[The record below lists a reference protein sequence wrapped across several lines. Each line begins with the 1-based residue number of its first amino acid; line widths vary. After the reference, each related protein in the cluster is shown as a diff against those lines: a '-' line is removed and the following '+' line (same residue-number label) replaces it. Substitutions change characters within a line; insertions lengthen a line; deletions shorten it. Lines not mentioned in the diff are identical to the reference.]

1 MNHYQP
7 FPICLRFWIVSLKM
21 FLSWV
26 CLRKNKYPGV
36 QRCVFLWWLD
46 NTPVPIRTFNEN
58 YSFWKF
64 LWKYYRLT
72 DWWRTDTA
80 SNRDARMHL
89 MTTLFHLTNH
99 LGKVPKQNAPFLTF
113 LWKPDGHS
121 LIRSCD
127 NYWEKNRNFFDFLSH
142 GVEIWFSNFRLRHF
156 EKVESFLGL
165 HGTSDGIDRGNI
177 SDNST
182 PSG

>member
-1 MNHYQP
+1 MHISSKLCTRRKNWCRRKTMNHYQP

-121 LIRSCD
+121 LTWIIGTRPTM
-127 NYWEKNRNFFDFLSH
+127 RP
-142 GVEIWFSNFRLRHF
+142 
-156 EKVESFLGL
+156 GL
-165 HGTSDGIDRGNI
+165 YMNDWVITE
-177 SDNST
+177 
-182 PSG
+182 